1 MVTGYKRIKILSEAE
16 INDLY
21 SLPKFTL
28 EEKIV
33 FFTLNKKERQFVEKI
48 PDISSKVY
56 AILQLGYFK
65 AKGRLFSFNYEDVQ
79 QDLDYVLTQYFTI
92 QNKHKSI
99 LLKAKK
105 EETNKKILALLN
117 FRDFN
122 DKAHKEL
129 VEQALLLAR
138 IHANHLDIFRELLSQ
153 IQIRQIT
160 LPSYTILQGIISL
173 AISIEF
179 KRIDN
184 ILTSN
189 ISQAFET
196 FLSNMTQSG
205 STVNL
210 SILKIEPKNFKYLE
224 LKAECAKS
232 LTYSE
237 YYKLSKQLI
246 DKLEI
251 SPKCIRYYAG
261 IADEYNIYRLEKLS
275 RRLIKLCLLCYINQR
290 YKEIINNLITS
301 FIYYNNNFIQEANE
315 YANQQL
321 VLHTIHYNNNLPK
334 VSSLLRFMGE
344 DAEQIDHT
352 NFWKSAYNILPK
364 TQYLP
369 TADYIAGQ
377 SFDFESAKWE
387 FYVNKAKRIKG
398 NLRMLFRSIEFC
410 SIKKDD
416 DLMQAISFLKDV
428 FDKDLPLSKV
438 ATDKFP
444 DKFIPKNI
452 RKYLHIAK
460 NDSTAKSESTK
471 QARTNSDKAT
481 KINAYH
487 PDKYEFYLYQSIAKE
502 IDKGNI
508 FCNESIKYKSLSA
521 DLVSDKVWQNKD
533 ELLQKLN
540 YPNIAVNIEQR
551 LNELEVKLHTKIL
564 EVNRKIASKENSHI
578 KIKESKTKDDK
589 VDKGG
594 KTQHK
599 WHLINPTIEEKDDNF
614 FAGVPNINI
623 SELLYFINEQTNFCE
638 AFDHIKPRYSKQKAD
653 YEGIIACIVAN
664 GFSFGTYRM
673 SRSCDISYSTLSN
686 IEKNFLSLENLR
698 EANDIISNKIASLK
712 VFNSWNI
719 LPDKLLAAVD
729 GQKFE
734 TRLDTMQ
741 ARYSPKYFGLKKGI
755 VPFSMVLNHVPINC
769 KIIGANE
776 HESHYTYDIIYNNTS
791 DVDPD
796 AVSGDMHS
804 INRVNFAAL
813 DSISKLFMPNFSDP
827 EEQVKSLRSM
837 KPLVLYKDCFIKP
850 TKLANRKLITEE
862 WENIQRI
869 FVSLATQE
877 STQATI
883 ISKLSS
889 HKRYSRIKTALWEY
903 DSILKSIY
911 LLDFIEDDILRSQ
924 IRKALNRVESYH
936 QLRRAIAKVHSG
948 KFRGQTILENEVWNQ
963 CSRLLANSIILYN
976 AIILD
981 KLLAECIA
989 QGNIEGINYL
999 NSISPVRWEHINFI
1013 GKYVFL
1019 QGKSTINI
1027 EDIIAQLQKNLKT
1040 TLYT

>member
-1 MVTGYKRIKILSEAE
+1 MFTGYKRIKILSEAE

-33 FFTLNKKERQFVEKI
+33 FFALNKKERQFVEKI
-48 PDISSKVY
+48 PDISSKVH

-79 QDLDYVLTQYFTI
+79 QDLDYILIQHFTI

-105 EETNKKILALLN
+105 EENNKKILALLN

-122 DKAHKEL
+122 DKTRKEL

-138 IHANHLDIFRELLSQ
+138 IHANHIDIFRELLSQ
-153 IQIRQIT
+153 IQIKQIV
-160 LPSYTILQGIISL
+160 LPSYTILQDIISL
-173 AISIEF
+173 SISIEF

-189 ISQAFET
+189 MPQVLDT
-196 FLSNMTQSG
+196 FLSGMTKSG
-205 STVNL
+205 STINL
-210 SILKIEPKNFKYLE
+210 STLKIEAKNFKYLE

-261 IADEYNIYRLEKLS
+261 IADEYNIYRLKKLS
-275 RRLIKLCLLCYINQR
+275 RPLIKLCLLCYINQR

-344 DAEQIDHT
+344 GAEQIDHT

-364 TQYLP
+364 TQYLT

-377 SFDFESAKWE
+377 SFDFKSAKWE

-438 ATDKFP
+438 TTNKFP

-452 RKYLHIAK
+452 RKYLRISK

-471 QARTNSDKAT
+471 QTRINSDKAT
-481 KINAYH
+481 TINAYH
-487 PDKYEFYLYQSIAKE
+487 PDKYEFYLYQSIVKE

-508 FCNESIKYKSLSA
+508 FCNESTKYKSLSA

-533 ELLQKLN
+533 ELIQKLN

-551 LNELEVKLHTKIL
+551 LDELEVKLHTKIL
-564 EVNRKIASKENSHI
+564 EVNRKIASKENSYI

-589 VDKGG
+589 VDKNS
-594 KTQHK
+594 KTHHK

-653 YEGIIACIVAN
+653 DEGIIACIVAN

-741 ARYSPKYFGLKKGI
+741 SRYSPKYFGLKKGI

-791 DVDPD
+791 DVEPD

-804 INRVNFAAL
+804 INRVNFAVL

-827 EEQVKSLRSM
+827 EEQVKSLRGM
-837 KPLVLYKDCFIKP
+837 KHLVLYKDCFIKP
-850 TKLANRKLITEE
+850 TKLANRKLIIEE

-869 FVSLATQE
+869 FVSLAIQE

-889 HKRYSRIKTALWEY
+889 HKRYSRIKIALWEY

-911 LLDFIEDDILRSQ
+911 LLDFIDDEIMRSQ

-936 QLRRAIAKVHSG
+936 QLRKAIAKVHSG

-981 KLLAECIA
+981 KLLAECIG

-1019 QGKSTINI
+1019 QAKSTINI